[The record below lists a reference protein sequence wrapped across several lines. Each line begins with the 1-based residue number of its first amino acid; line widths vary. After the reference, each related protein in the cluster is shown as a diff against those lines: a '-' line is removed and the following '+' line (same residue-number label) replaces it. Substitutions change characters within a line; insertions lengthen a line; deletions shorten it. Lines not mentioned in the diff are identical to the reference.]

1 MMTVRVDVDQLLQL
15 LPILTRSVGA
25 LDRCDDVTGI
35 QISDNLDNCFTAKT
49 AVQVL
54 A

>member
-25 LDRCDDVTGI
+25 LDRCDDELAT
-35 QISDNLDNCFTAKT
+35 TWRT
-49 AVQVL
+49 VL
-54 A
+54 RPRPLCKC